1 LIPSLA
7 QELRGGIRR
16 ANDNRGRGASRGR
29 SGRSTRWMSDSVMGA
44 GGQPAPD
51 VVMVLENC
59 GYPLDA
65 RVRME
70 AESLVESGLSV
81 EVLAPRE
88 PDRPIRE
95 IIRGVRVARFPLPEG
110 HGKLLGTAVEYL
122 AACCVITAAVLPRL
136 ARTRSGTLHVHNPP
150 DLFFPLLWLAR
161 RRGWSTVFDHHDDA
175 AGMLKA
181 KLGRA
186 TPLQSL
192 LAWMRNQSARAADL
206 TITTNDTQRELV
218 EAVARRAIVVR
229 NSPPVWFADHRSL
242 PPTGRV
248 KLVFLGEIGVQDR
261 VERAVD
267 ILSQLVNSRQVDVE
281 LLVIGDGPQRRTVEE
296 RARQL
301 KVSERVTITGW
312 VPFEEVPV
320 LLASAHVG
328 LDTAPPTEVNHG
340 STMVKILE
348 YLALGLPVVASALR
362 ETKVTGGDAV
372 VTIADDSAEAFIA
385 PLIELLTST
394 DAWQASADRAR
405 ERGMQLQWPA
415 QAESLIDAY
424 QRLGTPSDM
433 RTARR

>member
-1 LIPSLA
+1 VGA
-7 QELRGGIRR
+7 RGQ
-16 ANDNRGRGASRGR
+16 A
-29 SGRSTRWMSDSVMGA
+29 
-44 GGQPAPD
+44 APD

-88 PDRPIRE
+88 PDRPVRE
-95 IIRGVRVARFPLPEG
+95 IVRGVRVTRFPLPEG

-122 AACCVITAAVLPRL
+122 AASCVITAAILPRL
-136 ARTRSGTLHVHNPP
+136 ARTRCGTLHVHNPP
-150 DLFFPLLWLAR
+150 DFFFPLLWLAR
-161 RRGWSTVFDHHDDA
+161 WRGWSTVFDHHDDA
-175 AGMLKA
+175 AGMLQA

-186 TPLQSL
+186 TPVQSF

-218 EAVARRAIVVR
+218 EVAARRVLVVR
-229 NSPPVWFADHRSL
+229 NSPPVWFADHRSS
-242 PPTGRV
+242 PPSGRA

-261 VERAVD
+261 VERAID
-267 ILSQLVNSRQVDVE
+267 ILSQLVNDRGVDVE
-281 LLVIGDGPQRRTVEE
+281 LLIIGDGPQRRTVEE

-301 KVSERVTITGW
+301 DVTDRVTITGW

-340 STMVKILE
+340 STMVKVLE
-348 YLALGLPVVASALR
+348 YLAVGLPVVASALR
-362 ETKVTGGDAV
+362 ETKVTGGDAI
-372 VTIADDSAEAFIA
+372 VTVADDSIEAFIT

-405 ERGMQLQWPA
+405 GRGMQLQWPA

-424 QRLGTPSDM
+424 ESLGVPS
-433 RTARR
+433 

>member
-1 LIPSLA
+1 
-7 QELRGGIRR
+7 
-16 ANDNRGRGASRGR
+16 
-29 SGRSTRWMSDSVMGA
+29 MGA
-44 GGQPAPD
+44 RGQAAPD

-88 PDRPIRE
+88 PDRPVRE
-95 IIRGVRVARFPLPEG
+95 LVRGVRVTRVPLPEG
-110 HGKLLGTAVEYL
+110 HGKLLGTGLEYL
-122 AACCVITAAVLPRL
+122 AASCVITAAVLRRL

-150 DLFFPLLWLAR
+150 DFFFPLLWLAR
-161 RRGWSTVFDHHDDA
+161 WWGWSTVFDHHDDA
-175 AGMLKA
+175 AGMLQA

-186 TPLQSL
+186 TPVESL
-192 LAWMRNQSARAADL
+192 LAWMRDQSATAADL

-218 EAVARRAIVVR
+218 AVAARRVIVVR
-229 NSPPVWFADHRSL
+229 NSPPVWFADHRSS
-242 PPTGRV
+242 PPSGRAR
-248 KLVFLGEIGVQDR
+248 LVFLGEIGVQDR
-261 VERAVD
+261 VERAID
-267 ILSQLVNSRQVDVE
+267 ILSQLLNDRRVDVE
-281 LLVIGDGPQRRTVEE
+281 LLIIGDGPQRRTVEE

-301 KVSERVTITGW
+301 NVSDRVTITGW

-362 ETKVTGGDAV
+362 ATEVTGGDAI
-372 VTIADDSAEAFIA
+372 VTIAEDSVEAFIT

-405 ERGMQLQWPA
+405 ARGMQLQWPV
-415 QAESLIDAY
+415 QAECLIHAY
-424 QRLGTPSDM
+424 RKLGEVFDPDEENVVCRPSHG
-433 RTARR
+433 